1 MSTAAAPLIDV
12 QLALSVHDGTR
23 GFDLDVALRSTAP
36 FVVLYG
42 PSGSGKTLTLQAI
55 AGLLAPRAGHV
66 RVAGRT
72 LFEATAGSAPRTGD
86 PGSAPRINVPAH
98 ERGVGYLFQDYAL
111 FPHLD
116 VRQNIAFGVTDWRRR
131 GVPPASQPLIE
142 RLIDHM
148 GLRGLERSRPAALSG
163 GQRQRVALA
172 RALACEPQLLLLD
185 EPFASLNPM
194 LRDAMR
200 AELQALLQ
208 QWRIPVVMITHD
220 LEDALALADTVFV
233 YAEGRIARAVDFR
246 AVTGRS
252 DRILAL
258 AG

>member
-1 MSTAAAPLIDV
+1 
-12 QLALSVHDGTR
+12 
-23 GFDLDVALRSTAP
+23 
-36 FVVLYG
+36 
-42 PSGSGKTLTLQAI
+42 
-55 AGLLAPRAGHV
+55 
-66 RVAGRT
+66 
-72 LFEATAGSAPRTGD
+72 
-86 PGSAPRINVPAH
+86 
-98 ERGVGYLFQDYAL
+98 
-111 FPHLD
+111 
-116 VRQNIAFGVTDWRRR
+116 
-131 GVPPASQPLIE
+131 
-142 RLIDHM
+142 IDHM